1 METEKLNRKT
11 VRVTFDADTAANL
24 VMFFDSIMATA
35 EGLDRG
41 MYDTADRLRDEY
53 HRQQYNFH
61 ECLKHGNIK
70 GAETNK
76 HNMAVTIGRWNAAT
90 LPAENLECGIDAAK
104 MLRAILQKLTLDAKG
119 TDDDRRAAEE
129 AELHG

>member
-24 VMFFDSIMATA
+24 VMFFDEVMANA

-70 GAETNK
+70 GAEINK

-104 MLRAILQKLTLDAKG
+104 MLRAILQKLTLDVKGEDDGNAEAAK
-119 TDDDRRAAEE
+119 
-129 AELHG
+129 

>member
-24 VMFFDSIMATA
+24 VMFFDEVMATA

-119 TDDDRRAAEE
+119 ADDGKDEQE
-129 AELHG
+129 